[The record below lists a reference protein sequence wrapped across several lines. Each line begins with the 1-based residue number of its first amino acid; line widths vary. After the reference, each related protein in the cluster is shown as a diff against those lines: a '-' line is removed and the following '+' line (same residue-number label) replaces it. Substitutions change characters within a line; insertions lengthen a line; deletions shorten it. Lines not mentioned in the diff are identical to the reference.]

1 MRNLFRLFV
10 PLILNPYYYIR
21 KIKKKSIKNF
31 FEYDSKPYNRI
42 SLISLAI
49 NQVILKKKFENCKY
63 LEIGCFDNKAFDTV
77 PLPIDQK
84 IGVDPLRGGTHR
96 MTSDEFFKDNSLF
109 FDVIF
114 IDGLHTYE
122 QCSKDVINSIKFL
135 NKDGII
141 ILHDMLP
148 RSKTEETQEYSGDVW
163 KVAVDLSK
171 SRNIEFIIANVD
183 QGVGLL
189 KTTEE
194 TRYIREE
201 NIETKKFEDYKNYF
215 YKDLPTKNIEEAL
228 DFIKKTR

>member
-10 PLILNPYYYIR
+10 PLIINPYYYIK

-49 NQVILKKKFENCKY
+49 NQTILKKKIENCKY

-96 MTSDEFFKDNSLF
+96 MTSDEFFKENSLF

-122 QCSKDVINSIKFL
+122 QCSKDVINSMKFL

-171 SRNIEFIIANVD
+171 SKNIEFIIANID

-194 TRYIREE
+194 SKYIRQE
-201 NIETKKFEDYKNYF
+201 NIETKKFEDYKNYY
-215 YKDLPTKNIEEAL
+215 YKDLPAKNIEEAL
-228 DFIKKTR
+228 DFIQKTR

>member
-10 PLILNPYYYIR
+10 PLIINPYYYIK

-49 NQVILKKKFENCKY
+49 NQTILKKKIENCKY

-96 MTSDEFFKDNSLF
+96 MTSDEFFKENSLF

-122 QCSKDVINSIKFL
+122 QCSKDVINSMKFL

-171 SRNIEFIIANVD
+171 SKNIEFIIANVD

-194 TRYIREE
+194 TSMKDKMEFK
-201 NIETKKFEDYKNYF
+201 TKILEIIK
-215 YKDLPTKNIEEAL
+215 I
-228 DFIKKTR
+228 FIIKVCHLLISKRLLNL

>member
-10 PLILNPYYYIR
+10 PLILNPYYYIK

-171 SRNIEFIIANVD
+171 SKNIEFIIANVD

-189 KTTEE
+189 KTTEK
-194 TRYIREE
+194 TIYIRQE
-201 NIETKKFEDYKNYF
+201 NIETKKFEDYKNYY
-215 YKDLPTKNIEEAL
+215 YKDLPAKNIEEAL
-228 DFIKKTR
+228 DFIQKTR

>member
-1 MRNLFRLFV
+1 M
-10 PLILNPYYYIR
+10 
-21 KIKKKSIKNF
+21 
-31 FEYDSKPYNRI
+31 
-42 SLISLAI
+42 
-49 NQVILKKKFENCKY
+49 
-63 LEIGCFDNKAFDTV
+63 
-77 PLPIDQK
+77 PIDQK

-96 MTSDEFFKDNSLF
+96 MTSDEFFKDNNLF

-122 QCSKDVINSIKFL
+122 QCSKDVINSMKFL

-171 SRNIEFIIANVD
+171 SKNIEFIIANVD

-194 TRYIREE
+194 TKYIRQE
-201 NIETKKFEDYKNYF
+201 NIETKKFEDYKNYY

-228 DFIKKTR
+228 DFIQKTR

>member
-10 PLILNPYYYIR
+10 PLILNPYYYIK

-49 NQVILKKKFENCKY
+49 NQVISKKKFENCKY

-84 IGVDPLRGGTHR
+84 IGIDPLRGGTHR
-96 MTSDEFFKDNSLF
+96 MTSDEFFKDNNLF

-114 IDGLHTYE
+114 IDGLHTYK
-122 QCSKDVINSIKFL
+122 QCSKDVINSIRFL

-148 RSKTEETQEYSGDVW
+148 RSKTEETQEFSGDVW

-171 SRNIEFIIANVD
+171 SKNIEFIIANVD

-189 KTTEE
+189 RTTED
-194 TRYIREE
+194 TKYIKQED
-201 NIETKKFEDYKNYF
+201 IETKKFEDYKNYY
-215 YKDLPTKNIEEAL
+215 YKDLPRKNIEEAL
-228 DFIKKTR
+228 DFIKKN

>member
-10 PLILNPYYYIR
+10 PLIINPYYYIK

-49 NQVILKKKFENCKY
+49 NQTILKKKIENCKY

-96 MTSDEFFKDNSLF
+96 MTSDEFFKDNNVF

-122 QCSKDVINSIKFL
+122 QCSKDVINSMKFL

-171 SRNIEFIIANVD
+171 SKNIEFIIANVD

-194 TRYIREE
+194 TKYIRQE
-201 NIETKKFEDYKNYF
+201 NIETKKFEDYKNYY

-228 DFIKKTR
+228 DFIQKTR

>member
-10 PLILNPYYYIR
+10 PLIINPYYYIK

-31 FEYDSKPYNRI
+31 FEYDTKPYNRI

-49 NQVILKKKFENCKY
+49 NQAILKKKIENCKY

-96 MTSDEFFKDNSLF
+96 MTSDEFFKDNNLF

-122 QCSKDVINSIKFL
+122 QCSKDVINSMKFL

-171 SRNIEFIIANVD
+171 SKNIEFIIANVD

-189 KTTEE
+189 KKTGE
-194 TRYIREE
+194 TRYIRQE
-201 NIETKKFEDYKNYF
+201 NIQTKKFEDYKNYY
-215 YKDLPTKNIEEAL
+215 YKDLPAKNIEEAL
-228 DFIKKTR
+228 DFIQKTR